1 MAWSPFL
8 TSDTRLV
15 LCQGWPLRP
24 DNVDQLLVEVAT
36 AWTHIRRT
44 SAMHNK
50 TVQTEVRTNLGSTD
64 LVKIFC
70 NVKKH
75 TEVLKVA
82 KLPTI
87 LLPISTILKPS
98 DTDTFI

>member
-1 MAWSPFL
+1 MQPELFVSVVAWSPFL

-50 TVQTEVRTNLGSTD
+50 TVQTEVGKNRL
-64 LVKIFC
+64 
-70 NVKKH
+70 
-75 TEVLKVA
+75 LKMRRA
-82 KLPTI
+82 LFAY
-87 LLPISTILKPS
+87 S
-98 DTDTFI
+98 DEGFSVTDTY